1 MASIIDKA
9 KDVLTSHNGKQYTL
23 AGEKVNSTGFGLM
36 GLTWRPQPP
45 SQSQSF
51 EAMKTALDNGAN
63 FWNGGELYGTPER
76 NSLHLL
82 REYFEKHPGD
92 AKKVVEDMVKSVE

>member
-9 KDVLTSHNGKQYTL
+9 KDVLTSHNGGKTYTL

-45 SQSQSF
+45 
-51 EAMKTALDNGAN
+51 
-63 FWNGGELYGTPER
+63 R
-76 NSLHLL
+76 NPKPS
-82 REYFEKHPGD
+82 KQ
-92 AKKVVEDMVKSVE
+92 